1 MDKDKDE
8 QIIFEKI
15 KKLKTVKK
23 PVPSRMDEA
32 ELSKDIRKVQPYLNL
47 VTNGLNQ
54 DDVLIIDALVRLII
68 TIQRKF
74 FNRSL
79 WQITA
84 YSLADSITNVI
95 SEMVDRKEDLIQIL
109 KMTVNLATYLA
120 EHHLVMDSHGLVD
133 RLLKRISEKRP
144 ELLEE
149 MSGEY
154 GK

>member
-1 MDKDKDE
+1 MDKDG

-15 KKLKTVKK
+15 QNLKTVRK
-23 PVPSRMDEA
+23 PVPSRMDEV
-32 ELSKDIRKVQPYLNL
+32 ELSKDIQKVQPYLNL
-47 VTNGLNQ
+47 VTSGLEH
-54 DDVLIIDALVRLII
+54 DKAMIIDALVKLII
-68 TIQRKF
+68 TVQRKF

-84 YSLADSITNVI
+84 YSLGDSITSVI

-133 RLLKRISEKRP
+133 RLLERISEKRP
-144 ELLEE
+144 ELVEE

>member
-1 MDKDKDE
+1 MDKDE

-15 KKLKTVKK
+15 QNLKTVRK
-23 PVPSRMDEA
+23 PVPSRMDEV
-32 ELSKDIRKVQPYLNL
+32 ELSKDIQKVQPYLNL
-47 VTNGLNQ
+47 VTSGLEH
-54 DDVLIIDALVRLII
+54 DKAMIIDALVKLII
-68 TIQRKF
+68 TVQRKF

-79 WQITA
+79 WQTTA
-84 YSLADSITNVI
+84 YSLGDSITSVI

-133 RLLKRISEKRP
+133 RLLERISEKRP
-144 ELLEE
+144 ELVEE